1 LRERRAGPYKLQLVG
16 ETKAVAG
23 VNKAQTQLLGPPL
36 LGTALAFGGA
46 ALSGVL
52 YWAAFAGMDL
62 WPFAFVAFGPL
73 WIAMR
78 GQTPKRALQLGWL
91 AGTTMNVLGFYWL
104 LVMLQTFSGFPT
116 WACCF
121 FLLVVCA
128 YQGLRVGVMGWLYAR
143 AAARGWPAVPMFF
156 AAFVASELAYPLLFP
171 WYFAAT
177 MHKVPALMQVAELG
191 GPILVGLVLLAAN
204 IALAEPLMARLE
216 KRKVNQQRIA
226 VCALAVGFALLY
238 GVLRI
243 PRIDARVAL
252 AAPVKVGV
260 VQGNMGL
267 LAKRE
272 DPGEGL
278 RRHLQKSAELRAQG
292 ADFVVWSESSV
303 TMPMREELAPGMLK
317 RNVGSHLGLPA
328 IFGAVLYDRKAKREL
343 WYNVA
348 VSTDR
353 QGTMNARYDKEYLL
367 QFGEHL
373 PFSETFPILNEWSPN
388 SGRFTPG
395 TKLDPLVIDL
405 TNVGA
410 GADEDPGAKHN
421 VAVLICYEDIVPAFT
436 NAIVRATSPELLVNI
451 TNDAWFGATTEPWEH
466 LALAQLRAVEHRKFL
481 VRSTNSGVSAV
492 VDPVGRLVA
501 NTEVRDVQAGSYKEA
516 DSLLA
521 TVRWMHDG
529 TATIYEIVGDS
540 VWWVVTAL
548 ALACAFVR
556 KRTQP
561 VST

>member
-1 LRERRAGPYKLQLVG
+1 LRDRRGRPYKLHLVG
-16 ETKAVAG
+16 ETKAGVGVTGVLRVA
-23 VNKAQTQLLGPPL
+23 TTPL
-36 LGTALAFGGA
+36 LGTRLAFAGA

-62 WPFAFVAFGPL
+62 WPFALVAFGPL

-128 YQGLRVGVMGWLYAR
+128 YQGLRVGVMGWLYGR
-143 AAARGWPAVPMFF
+143 ATARGWPAVPMFF

-177 MHKVPALMQVAELG
+177 AHKVPVLMQVAELG
-191 GPILVGLVLLAAN
+191 GPILVGLVLLAVN
-204 IALAEPLMARLE
+204 VALFEPLLARLE
-216 KRKVNQQRIA
+216 RRKTDVQRVG
-226 VCALAVGFALLY
+226 VCALAVAFALLF

-243 PRIDARVAL
+243 PRIDERVA
-252 AAPVKVGV
+252 AAEAVKVGV

-278 RRHLQKSAELRAQG
+278 RRHVQKTAELKAAG

-303 TMPMREELAPGMLK
+303 TMPMREELAPQMLK
-317 RNVGSHLGLPA
+317 KNVGSRLDLPA
-328 IFGAVLYDRKAKREL
+328 IYGAVLYNRKDKREL

-348 VSTDR
+348 ISSDR
-353 QGTMNARYDKEYLL
+353 AGTVNARYDKEYLL

-395 TKLDPLVIDL
+395 TKLDPLAVDL
-405 TNVGA
+405 SVPGGDA
-410 GADEDPGAKHN
+410 GAKHT
-421 VAVLICYEDIVPAFT
+421 VAVLICYEDIIPAFT
-436 NAIVRATSPELLVNI
+436 NALVRATSPELLVNI

-492 VDPVGRLVA
+492 VDPVGRVVA
-501 NTEVRDVQAGSYKEA
+501 NTEVRDVQSGSYKSA

-521 TVRWMHDG
+521 TVHWMHG
-529 TATIYEIVGDS
+529 GGPTVYETLGDAP
-540 VWWVVTAL
+540 WWIVTAL
-548 ALACAFVR
+548 ALVCAFVR
-556 KRTQP
+556 KRPQP
-561 VST
+561 VSV

>member
-1 LRERRAGPYKLQLVG
+1 MNGAPRP
-16 ETKAVAG
+16 
-23 VNKAQTQLLGPPL
+23 
-36 LGTALAFGGA
+36 LGTKLAFAGA
-46 ALSGVL
+46 ALSGVM
-52 YWAAFAGMDL
+52 YWAAFAGVDV
-62 WPFAFVAFGPL
+62 WPFAFLAFGPL

-78 GQTPKRALQLGWL
+78 GQTPKSALQLGWL

-104 LVMLQTFSGFPT
+104 LVMLKTFSGFPT
-116 WACCF
+116 AACVF

-128 YQGLRVGVMGWLYAR
+128 YQGLRIGVMGWLYGR
-143 AAARGWPAVPMFF
+143 AEDRGWPALPAFF

-177 MHKVPALMQVAELG
+177 VHKVPAITQVAELG

-204 IALAEPLMARLE
+204 VALFEPLLARRE
-216 KRKVNQQRIA
+216 QRPMDSKRISACAGA
-226 VCALAVGFALLY
+226 VAAALVF
-238 GVLRI
+238 GVVRI
-243 PRIDARVAL
+243 PQVDARVA
-252 AAPVKVGV
+252 AADAVKVGI

-278 RRHLQKSAELRAQG
+278 RRHVQKTAELKKQG

-303 TMPMREELAPGMLK
+303 TMPMREDFAPQMLK
-317 RNVGSHLGLPA
+317 KNVASRLELPA
-328 IFGAVLYDRKAKREL
+328 IFGAVLYNRKDKREL

-348 VSTDR
+348 VSTDHA
-353 QGTMNARYDKEYLL
+353 GTVNARYDKEYLL

-395 TKLDPLVIDL
+395 TKLDPLTVDL
-405 TNVGA
+405 GVS
-410 GADEDPGAKHN
+410 KHQ
-421 VAVLICYEDIVPAFT
+421 VAVLICYEDIIPAFT
-436 NAIVRATSPELLVNI
+436 NALSRATSPELLVNI

-501 NTEVRDVQAGSYKEA
+501 HTEVRDVQGGSYPSA

-521 TVRWMHDG
+521 TVRWMSDG
-529 TATIYEIVGDS
+529 GSTVYERVGDAP
-540 VWWVVTAL
+540 WWIVAAL
-548 ALACAFVR
+548 AVAGAFVR
-556 KRTQP
+556 RRARS
-561 VST
+561 VVA